1 MITFQN
7 AAISAHPCRTSAPY
21 LVVHILDDK
30 ENGTVERSR
39 FAVQSLQAGP
49 VLQRAVCQA
58 PRVALHP
65 RGQAPGKLGRE
76 QGMREMVTQATKAVP
91 QPILFLTL
99 DRDSTM
105 SKKET

>member
-1 MITFQN
+1 MLPFQLQ
-7 AAISAHPCRTSAPY
+7 PRRTSAPY

-39 FAVQSLQAGP
+39 LAVQSLQAGA

-58 PRVALHP
+58 PRIALHP

-76 QGMREMVTQATKAVP
+76 QGMREMVTQATQALP
-91 QPILFLTL
+91 QPLLLLAL
-99 DRDSTM
+99 DRDSTT
-105 SKKET
+105 STVC